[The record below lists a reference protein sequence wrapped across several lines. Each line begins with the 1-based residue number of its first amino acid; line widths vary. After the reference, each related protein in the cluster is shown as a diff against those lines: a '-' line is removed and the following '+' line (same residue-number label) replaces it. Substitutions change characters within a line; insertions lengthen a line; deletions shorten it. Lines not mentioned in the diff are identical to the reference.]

1 MPWVA
6 CCCDMQLNCKRE
18 TGADH
23 LVTLRAAERLNVC
36 MDRFVQEMHK
46 LQITEVVM
54 IKSGAPVGLK
64 CINELKYVDWL

>member
-1 MPWVA
+1 
-6 CCCDMQLNCKRE
+6 
-18 TGADH
+18 
-23 LVTLRAAERLNVC
+23 

-64 CINELKYVDWL
+64 SINELKYVDWLWEQSTSTGLFDESL